1 MSVPSHLDATERL
14 DSPRHPPSAL
24 ASDPGPMVLPT
35 VRVKSPSRNRLM
47 FWQHRRMVTPAMP
60 RPLAGD
66 EQTLTS
72 AQAQTPGQ
80 SGEQDDP
87 DRGIVFLNN
96 PVDFDLRSFFFGRP
110 KPRLHPAAG
119 ALSLNSASSYSST
132 NSCRSVTDGLASTAS
147 ISTHGAEV
155 VTNTTTPSAPIAAD
169 GVALGAST
177 VKRPTTRPRRRLRAK
192 EELCVVLPRSSGSKG
207 TRPRAQK
214 AWHLG
219 PGFIGREP
227 AEGTLVATRD
237 PSMDAVHAQITVA
250 GDDYLLRDAQSSK
263 GTFLC
268 LSTRQRHYPQRDGF
282 RLRHGDVF
290 RVGLTTCIRVIELR
304 ASSSSGTDGPSAEN
318 VGGTEVK
325 AIQPKVNTS
334 TANVLRLERTPSSSS
349 CGSSRPMLKRL
360 STVEELRLVATDI
373 EDEAAKGSGELRS
386 VANLGQSNDEV
397 SSKRECN
404 EEPSAQGPASTP
416 APTPARRVRFVDTPP
431 IILDGSAFLGSRYMR
446 PETKQFPEEGDDDEA
461 EDQDDRSDQS
471 PTQAA
476 ASPRPPRRRP
486 AGIRL
491 AIFQQDSSTQPPATL
506 NARELSLPG
515 QDTYLIGSSA
525 ACDVRI
531 SASEGADV
539 RAIHARIAFDGA
551 SFVLQ
556 DLSFEREPRR
566 QTRVALTQRAVRLA
580 RGDWLLLGKCALRV
594 TTTLRAFGSERRPDM
609 KEAAMRCDVLRLS
622 KRQLRARGRY
632 FPVGFRLRAASGSGA
647 SDGSSGWGG
656 SSGGPVLFGKGRDCD
671 AQVFT
676 TSLAVEQFSVQL
688 ERGTCLLTPKA
699 AGINAGT
706 YFLIGREN
714 AEPPPT
720 AVEAATSP
728 EGSDVVRYASK
739 ALLLTEGCVF
749 RCGNCEL
756 EVVYVKQA
764 ATSVARVEE
773 QEHAQFLSAVPW
785 LAQLA
790 GDHRTVTNLARCG
803 QRLRLDAGDVIYEK
817 GDVASFLFFV
827 LSGEVALQDP
837 AGDDDDHASIEEV
850 VPSGFFGDVSLQDPA
865 ASRASCGDVEYS
877 ESATATTACELLAL
891 ATEDVRGYLALYMDA
906 VRAQLRHERRR
917 DRLVRTLRTGVSWLH
932 ELSTHEL
939 HALVAMAEPV
949 VYASGAVMFEGEE
962 LLVPVT
968 SAEEEGL
975 RPRYGLLVL
984 SCGKA
989 RVYRGNHGS
998 WRRKNAKASEVK
1010 PSHTEDSD
1018 PATAAA
1024 RIEDEDEDERWWS
1037 AREPVV
1043 ALGLSSSSLVSSV
1056 RGLPSRLKAV
1066 STVECFFLDAEH
1078 VAHLVDRSSTKL
1090 EDRRDVPASPRQAA
1104 ASSPLPLMRQKSVAA
1119 RRRHHSQVVTSTLRS
1134 GGGGGGDG
1142 DSSDDEDR
1150 SPLDGGDGEGD
1161 GTAARRWRRKK
1172 RNKHLLERT
1181 METVQN
1187 ELQLPNAMVLYV
1199 LAGAQRGDIHVVRNV
1214 ATIGRLQS
1222 GADIEINDRHVSPAH
1237 AVIEHHGGRYW
1248 LYDTDSR
1255 WGTFVRLDEDNAV
1268 EINPGDVFLAGEVEF
1283 TCLASYPERNK
1294 PSMCCVM

>member
-1 MSVPSHLDATERL
+1 M
-14 DSPRHPPSAL
+14 
-24 ASDPGPMVLPT
+24 
-35 VRVKSPSRNRLM
+35 
-47 FWQHRRMVTPAMP
+47 
-60 RPLAGD
+60 
-66 EQTLTS
+66 
-72 AQAQTPGQ
+72 
-80 SGEQDDP
+80 
-87 DRGIVFLNN
+87 
-96 PVDFDLRSFFFGRP
+96 
-110 KPRLHPAAG
+110 
-119 ALSLNSASSYSST
+119 
-132 NSCRSVTDGLASTAS
+132 
-147 ISTHGAEV
+147 
-155 VTNTTTPSAPIAAD
+155 
-169 GVALGAST
+169 
-177 VKRPTTRPRRRLRAK
+177 
-192 EELCVVLPRSSGSKG
+192 
-207 TRPRAQK
+207 
-214 AWHLG
+214 
-219 PGFIGREP
+219 
-227 AEGTLVATRD
+227 
-237 PSMDAVHAQITVA
+237 
-250 GDDYLLRDAQSSK
+250 
-263 GTFLC
+263 
-268 LSTRQRHYPQRDGF
+268 
-282 RLRHGDVF
+282 
-290 RVGLTTCIRVIELR
+290 
-304 ASSSSGTDGPSAEN
+304 
-318 VGGTEVK
+318 
-325 AIQPKVNTS
+325 
-334 TANVLRLERTPSSSS
+334 
-349 CGSSRPMLKRL
+349 
-360 STVEELRLVATDI
+360 
-373 EDEAAKGSGELRS
+373 
-386 VANLGQSNDEV
+386 
-397 SSKRECN
+397 
-404 EEPSAQGPASTP
+404 
-416 APTPARRVRFVDTPP
+416 
-431 IILDGSAFLGSRYMR
+431 LDGSAFLGSRYMR
-446 PETKQFPEEGDDDEA
+446 PEIKQFPEEWDDDET
-461 EDQDDRSDQS
+461 EDEDDRSGQS

-476 ASPRPPRRRP
+476 ASSRPPRLRP
-486 AGIRL
+486 TGIRL
-491 AIFQQDSSTQPPATL
+491 AIFQQDSSTQSPAAL
-506 NARELSLPG
+506 NVRELSLPG

-580 RGDWLLLGKCALRV
+580 RGDWLLLGKCALHV

-632 FPVGFRLRAASGSGA
+632 FPVGFRLRTASGSGA

-656 SSGGPVLFGKGRDCD
+656 SSGGPVVFGKGRDCD

-676 TSLAVEQFSVQL
+676 ASLAVEQFSVQL

-728 EGSDVVRYASK
+728 EDSDVVRYASK

-764 ATSVARVEE
+764 VTSKGDVASIEE

-790 GDHRTVTNLARCG
+790 SDHRTVTNLARCG
-803 QRLRLDAGDVIYEK
+803 QRLRLDAGDVVYEK

-827 LSGEVALQDP
+827 LSGEVALQTS

-850 VPSGFFGDVSLQDPA
+850 APSGFFGDVSLQDPS

-891 ATEDVRGYLALYMDA
+891 ASEDVRGYLALYMDA

-917 DRLVRTLRTGVSWLH
+917 ERLVRTLRTGVSWLH

-939 HALVAMAEPV
+939 HALATMAEPV
-949 VYASGAVMFEGEE
+949 VYASGAVIFEGEE
-962 LLVPVT
+962 LLVPVA
-968 SAEEEGL
+968 SAEEKVL
-975 RPRYGLLVL
+975 QPRYGVLVL
-984 SCGKA
+984 SCGKV
-989 RVYRGNHGS
+989 RVYRDNHGS
-998 WRRKNAKASEVK
+998 WRRKNAKSAKTNEDK
-1010 PSHTEDSD
+1010 PSHAEDSD

-1024 RIEDEDEDERWWS
+1024 RIEGEDEDERWWS
-1037 AREPVV
+1037 AQEPVV
-1043 ALGLSSSSLVSSV
+1043 TLGLSSSSLVSSV
-1056 RGLPSRLKAV
+1056 RGLPSRMEAV

-1090 EDRRDVPASPRQAA
+1090 EDGRDVPASPRQATV
-1104 ASSPLPLMRQKSVAA
+1104 SSPPPLMRHKSVA
-1119 RRRHHSQVVTSTLRS
+1119 RHRHHSQVVTSTLCS
-1134 GGGGGGDG
+1134 GGDG
-1142 DSSDDEDR
+1142 DSGDDEDR
-1150 SPLDGGDGEGD
+1150 SPLDGGDGDDEGD
-1161 GTAARRWRRKK
+1161 GSAARRWRRKK

-1181 METVQN
+1181 VETVKN
-1187 ELQLPNAMVLYV
+1187 ELHLPNALVLYV

-1237 AVIEHHGGRYW
+1237 AVIEHHDGRYW